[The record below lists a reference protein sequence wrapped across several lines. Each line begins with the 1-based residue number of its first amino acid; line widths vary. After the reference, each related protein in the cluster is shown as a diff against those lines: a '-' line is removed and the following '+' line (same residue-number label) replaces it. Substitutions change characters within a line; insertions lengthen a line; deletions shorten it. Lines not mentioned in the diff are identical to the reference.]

1 MAGSAKSFDF
11 KYVQSNER
19 RQQKMKKTKNIVFT
33 LSLVILLAIGTFA
46 PLSSGLVPTKTLS
59 ETAQK
64 DSNRIVLTS
73 DTSNEIETAQKE
85 FNRIVLTSDTSNE
98 IETAQKESDKVSAN
112 PQKSSKGIKAQT
124 VEDSFDKIIPLVD
137 KGDMNKDGIV
147 NAYDIDIFLEV
158 YNFPY
163 FFQKYRP
170 DLFELADM
178 NSDKVMN
185 SKDINLFIN
194 AISNA

>member
-1 MAGSAKSFDF
+1 
-11 KYVQSNER
+11 
-19 RQQKMKKTKNIVFT
+19 MKKTKNIVFT

-64 DSNRIVLTS
+64 DSNRIVLTSDTSNEIETAQKEFNRIVLTS